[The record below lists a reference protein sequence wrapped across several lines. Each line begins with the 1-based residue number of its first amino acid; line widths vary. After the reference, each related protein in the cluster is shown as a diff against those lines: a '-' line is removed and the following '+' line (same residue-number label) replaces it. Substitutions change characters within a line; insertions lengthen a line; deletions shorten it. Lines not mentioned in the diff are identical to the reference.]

1 MSYRYASMGLTSGRS
16 VGVELL
22 SDSHHSNR
30 AHIPIAMA
38 PSAINGYVNGAG
50 NGHSEDSVGS
60 AAHTE
65 EQATGITNGNVNGL
79 AHDQTSAALGDQD
92 PGSINGGSRLHGLP
106 HGSAVYANGH
116 YNGSVNVNGHSN
128 GDTHLQE
135 TTPIPKAK
143 TMPIAIVGMS
153 CRLPGNVAS
162 PAEFW
167 ELCARARSGYSTI
180 PPERFNT
187 ASFQHPNPG
196 KAGCHNPV
204 GGHFLNTDLA
214 AFDAPFFSLTEKEA
228 ISMDPQQRLLL
239 ECTFEALENAG
250 IPKHDIVGKDVGVFI
265 GGSFPEYESHLF
277 RDPDTIPMHQATGCA
292 YAMQSNRISHFF
304 DLKGP
309 SFTTDT
315 ACSSSLVALHVACQS
330 LRTGESD
337 IAIVGGCHLNMLP
350 EFWISFSKSR
360 LFSDSGRSYS
370 FDSRGTGFGRGEGCG
385 VIVIKP
391 LDQARRDND
400 QIRAIIAGSGINQ
413 DGRTPGITMPCGD
426 AQETLM
432 RRVYNDSGINPA
444 DCGFVEAHGTGTRVG
459 DPIEATAIHNVFHQG
474 RTPRDPLYLGSVK
487 SNIGHLEGASGI
499 VAIIKSA
506 LMLERGFIL
515 PNYDFKHP
523 NEKIPFKAWNMKIPI
538 SQRPWPK
545 NKKYVSI
552 NNFGFGGTNAH
563 VVLERVPFTQRG
575 APKND
580 ADLKDD
586 TPTRKLF
593 AITANDKGS
602 LEAVLK
608 NLVIYLEQRP
618 EMFQKAL
625 MADVAYTLGQRRSL
639 LQWRVAIPALRSFDL
654 IEAINGQKLSP
665 GKESDPLRIGFI
677 FTGQGAQ
684 WYGMGRELYQQ
695 YPVFAN
701 AIDYADVCL
710 GSLGAPWSLLGELC
724 KDEKTSNVGAAHISQ
739 PACTAIQLA
748 LVDLMRSWGIRP
760 TAVAG
765 HSSGEIGAAYAAG
778 VLTFETCMAVAYH
791 RGRLVPVLKE
801 RYPSLRGAMM
811 AVGGTKEE
819 FEPIISEIQD
829 GEIRIACYNSPTS
842 LTISG
847 DEAGIDEL
855 KKIAEEKQLFN
866 RKLFVDTAYH
876 SHHMNL
882 LAKDYQASIADVQ
895 PPVSTG
901 VRFHSSLL
909 GRRIDGSELES
920 SYWVQN
926 LTCAVRF
933 NEAVQSMLEP
943 VDGHRTGVNM
953 LLELGPHSA
962 LQGPLKQILK
972 AVGGDAAKIPYA
984 SVLSRKKDA
993 VETALDVAATLFTK
1007 GAVLDFEA
1015 INFPRP
1021 GKSPVLLHDLPRYPW
1036 NYSGKY
1042 WHESR
1047 FTQLHKNRSAP
1058 RNDILGTLANYSS
1071 DLEPTWRNI
1080 VRLDDLPW
1088 LQHHRIQSMTVFP
1101 MAGYVAMALEAVAQ
1115 KAVGANIPF
1124 ERFELRDVSV
1134 TAPLIISEE
1143 DVEMTTSLR
1152 SHQEGGLVSSE
1163 IWDEFRI
1170 SSWTKTKGWKEH
1182 CKGLITVEAKDS
1194 NEVDATRQVLSSKAR
1209 LQATVALVDK
1219 AASKSLDVTKL
1230 YDALSE
1236 VGVSYGPTFQ
1246 GISNCRVG
1254 DGCSHADILV
1264 PDVAKEM
1271 PNHYVSEAI
1280 IQPAFLESLISLY
1293 WSIAGNG
1300 QDTIDTVYLP
1310 TSISGI
1316 SISKDVVTVT
1326 QEPGQ
1331 SIRAYCQGILPV
1343 GSPKPTKVAIF
1354 ATNDNT
1360 TSEPLIK
1367 IEELT
1372 VAPIID
1378 REGRSD
1384 LEDRR
1389 ELCYKLEWEHVLEP
1403 LSVDS
1408 DNATDSISEDG
1419 SEIPDSEI
1427 EIIHGDAISQNELAI
1442 GLAEVLERITGKR
1455 PNTSNLTSSNPA
1467 DKLVIFLQEIETPL
1481 LSNLGADQFD
1491 ALQKTLT
1498 SVRGALWIVRGAY
1511 ANSTTPDL
1519 NMIAG
1524 LSRTI
1529 RSETLLPFATLDLDG
1544 RSPLPTSKIIQ
1555 AIVKVFSA
1563 VFGNSSSANGE
1574 MEFMERSGSFFTP
1587 RIVNDE
1593 ELNDIVYRE
1602 TKPSAVQ
1609 PVPFGEGDRA
1619 LKLTIGDLG
1628 ALDTLHFTDDV
1639 EAESPLESGS
1649 IEIRVQAVGV
1659 NHKDLEAAHGRV
1671 PIPDFGVEAS
1681 GIVTS
1686 IGNGVRG
1693 IAVGDR
1699 VAAIT
1704 QGALATFVRTKAAF
1718 AFKLPRDISFEAGAT
1733 MPLAYATA
1741 YRSLVELGQLRHD
1754 ETVLIHAAAGAVGQ
1768 AAINLAQM
1776 IGAEVYATVGSSE
1789 KKEFLM
1795 REYNL
1800 PEDHI
1805 FYSRSISFGDAI
1817 WQATHQQGVDLV
1829 LNSLVGDAL
1838 RESWKCLSKFGRLIN
1853 IGSRDASSNTR
1864 LEMTH
1869 SDNNASF
1876 TSVDIMSIAA
1886 ERPTMLSRLLSDV
1899 SNLLRYGKIRPVSPV
1914 IPFAISDVESA
1925 FKTLH
1930 SGKAHGKIV
1939 VIPHAADI
1947 VKATPPK
1954 KPAQLLKEHAT
1965 YVLIGGTGGLGRS
1978 MARWMVS
1985 RGARHLVLVSRSGS
1999 VTGKVK
2005 ELVDEVA
2012 KVGAEVIVRQCDVAN
2027 PADVEELVNF
2037 GLESLPPV
2045 RGLIHGAMVLR
2056 DVLFEKMTYDDYIT
2070 VIESKVQGGWNFHRA
2085 LINAPLDFFVA
2096 ISSIAGMVGNRGQAA
2111 YAAANCFLNSLVQ
2124 HRLAMG
2130 LPASSLDLTAISD
2143 SGYLA
2148 EDLEKAAEVARNLGS
2163 DTICEA
2169 EVLALLG
2176 AAISGRMTTACNN
2189 HTITG
2194 MRITPTMQP
2203 FWTDDAKCKYLR
2215 EAAEAAAAAAG
2226 ASAGTAKTI
2235 SYNAALKAAKTL
2247 DEAEQIICDGLVQKL
2262 AAVMMM
2268 DIEDLDITRS
2278 LSHYPLDSLVAIEI
2292 RNFITREFEAT
2303 LQVLELLS
2311 SGSIQTLAKAVGV
2324 KSKIVNFQ

>member
-1 MSYRYASMGLTSGRS
+1 
-16 VGVELL
+16 
-22 SDSHHSNR
+22 
-30 AHIPIAMA
+30 MA
-38 PSAINGYVNGAG
+38 PGAVNGYANGTDNGTSEGSATHTGEQVTGVVNG
-50 NGHSEDSVGS
+50 NL
-60 AAHTE
+60 
-65 EQATGITNGNVNGL
+65 NGL
-79 AHDQTSAALGDQD
+79 AHEHIDVTAESQD
-92 PGSINGGSRLHGLP
+92 FGSINGSSRP
-106 HGSAVYANGH
+106 NGH
-116 YNGSVNVNGHSN
+116 VHRSFADTNGHHTAPVSADSDGQSN
-128 GDTHLQE
+128 GEIRSQSA
-135 TTPIPKAK
+135 TPIPRAK

-250 IPKHDIVGKDVGVFI
+250 IPKHHIIGKDVGVFV

-330 LRTGESD
+330 LRTGETD
-337 IAIVGGCHLNMLP
+337 VAIVGGCHLNMLP

-370 FDSRGTGFGRGEGCG
+370 FDGRGTGFGRGEGCG
-385 VIVIKP
+385 VIVLKP

-413 DGRTPGITMPCGD
+413 DGKTPGITMPCGE
-426 AQETLM
+426 AQEKLM
-432 RRVYNDSGINPA
+432 RKVYSNSGLNPA

-459 DPIEATAIHNVFHQG
+459 DPIEATAIHNVFQQG

-499 VAIIKSA
+499 VAVIKSA

-523 NEKIPFKAWNMKIPI
+523 NEKIPFKTWNMKVPI
-538 SQRPWPK
+538 TQRPWPK
-545 NKKYVSI
+545 NKKFISV

-575 APKND
+575 AKND

-586 TPTRKLF
+586 TPSRKLF
-593 AITANDKGS
+593 VITANDKSS
-602 LEAVLK
+602 LETVLK

-618 EMFQKAL
+618 EMFQKTL

-654 IEAINGQKLSP
+654 IEAINGRKLAP
-665 GKESDPLRIGFI
+665 GKESGPLRIGFI

-695 YPVFAN
+695 HPVFAN
-701 AIDYADVCL
+701 AIDYADVFL
-710 GSLGAPWSLLGELC
+710 GSLGAPWSLLEELC
-724 KDEKTSNVGAAHISQ
+724 KDEKESNVGAAHISQ

-748 LVDLMRSWGIRP
+748 LVDLMKSWGIKP

-778 VLTFETCMAVAYH
+778 SLTFETCMAIAYH
-791 RGRLVPVLKE
+791 RGRLIPVLKD
-801 RYPSLRGAMM
+801 RYPALRGAMI
-811 AVGGTKEE
+811 AVGGSKEE
-819 FEPIISEIQD
+819 FEPIISEIKE
-829 GEIRIACYNSPTS
+829 GEIRIACYNSPSS

-855 KKIAEEKQLFN
+855 RRVAEEKQLFN

-876 SHHMNL
+876 SHHMHL
-882 LAKDYQASIADVQ
+882 LAKDYHESIADAH
-895 PPVSTG
+895 PPTSTD

-943 VDGHRTGVNM
+943 IDGHRTGVNM

-972 AVGGDAAKIPYA
+972 VVGGDAAKIPYVSA
-984 SVLSRKKDA
+984 LIRKRDA
-993 VETALDVAATLFTK
+993 VETALEVAATLFTK
-1007 GAVLDFEA
+1007 GASLDFEA
-1015 INFPRP
+1015 VNFPKQ
-1021 GKSPVLLHDLPRYPW
+1021 GKSPTLLSDLPRYPW
-1036 NYSGKY
+1036 NYSSKY

-1047 FTQLHKNRSAP
+1047 FTQLHKNRSTP
-1058 RNDILGTLANYSS
+1058 RNDILGALANYSS

-1088 LQHHRIQSMTVFP
+1088 LQHHKIQSMVVFP
-1101 MAGYVAMALEAVAQ
+1101 MAGYVAMALEGAAQ
-1115 KAVGANIPF
+1115 RAKEANLSF
-1124 ERFELRDVSV
+1124 DKFELRDILV
-1134 TAPLIISEE
+1134 TAPLVISDE

-1152 SHQEGGLVSSE
+1152 PYQEGTLVSSE
-1163 IWDEFRI
+1163 TWNEFRI

-1182 CKGLITVEAKDS
+1182 CKGLIAVQSKES
-1194 NEVDATRQVLSSKAR
+1194 NGVDTGRQTLASQIR
-1209 LQATVALVDK
+1209 LQTITAEVQKTALR
-1219 AASKSLDVTKL
+1219 SLDATKL
-1230 YDALSE
+1230 YAALSD

-1246 GISNCRVG
+1246 GVNNCRAS
-1254 DGCSHADILV
+1254 DRCSHAEILV
-1264 PDVAKEM
+1264 PDVSKEM
-1271 PNHYVSEAI
+1271 PNHYMSESI
-1280 IQPAFLESLISLY
+1280 VQPAFLESLISLY
-1293 WSIAGNG
+1293 WSISQNEEDA
-1300 QDTIDTVYLP
+1300 IDTVYLP
-1310 TSISGI
+1310 TSVSRI
-1316 SISKDVVTVT
+1316 SISKEITAAT
-1326 QEPGQ
+1326 QQPGCTIQ
-1331 SIRAYCQGILPV
+1331 AYCQGTLPV
-1343 GSPKPTKVAIF
+1343 GIPKPTMVSIL
-1354 ATNDNT
+1354 ATSAT
-1360 TSEPLIK
+1360 AASEPLIS
-1367 IEELT
+1367 IEELVIT
-1372 VAPIID
+1372 PMMD
-1378 REGRSD
+1378 HEGRSKIG
-1384 LEDRR
+1384 DRR
-1389 ELCYKLEWEHVLEP
+1389 ELCYKLDWEPILEP
-1403 LSVDS
+1403 LSADPDNSSDWVPVGDS
-1408 DNATDSISEDG
+1408 AIQNV
-1419 SEIPDSEI
+1419 EI
-1427 EIIHGDAISQNELAI
+1427 EIVHGDTISQNELAFS
-1442 GLAEVLERITGKR
+1442 LAKMLESIAGIK
-1455 PNTSNLTSSNPA
+1455 PNTNTLVNSDVA
-1467 DKLVIFLQEIETPL
+1467 GKLVIFLQEIETPL
-1481 LSNLGADQFD
+1481 LSNLQESQFI
-1491 ALQKTLT
+1491 ALQNALT
-1498 SVRGALWIVRGAY
+1498 SVRGALWVVRGAY
-1511 ANSTTPDL
+1511 NNSTAPDL
-1519 NMIAG
+1519 NMVTG

-1544 RSPLPTSKIIQ
+1544 QSPLPTEKTIE
-1555 AIVKVFSA
+1555 AIVKVFTA
-1563 VFGNSSSANGE
+1563 VFSSSSSGE
-1574 MEFMERSGSFFTP
+1574 MEFTERSGSFLTP
-1587 RIVNDE
+1587 RIANDD
-1593 ELNDIVYRE
+1593 ELNDLVYRD
-1602 TKPSAVQ
+1602 TNPSMAQ
-1609 PVPFGEGDRA
+1609 PAPFGEGDRA
-1619 LKLTIGDLG
+1619 LKLTIGSLG
-1628 ALDTLHFTDDV
+1628 VLDSLYFVDDA
-1639 EAESPLESGS
+1639 ERESPLEPDY
-1649 IEIRVQAVGV
+1649 IEIRVRAVGV
-1659 NHKDLEAAHGRV
+1659 NHRDLAAAYGRTPAPV
-1671 PIPDFGVEAS
+1671 FGSDVS

-1686 IGNGVRG
+1686 VGKVVLG
-1693 IAVGDR
+1693 IKVGDH
-1699 VAAIT
+1699 VAAIA
-1704 QGALATFVRTKAAF
+1704 QGAFATYVRTKHAF
-1718 AFKLPRDISFEAGAT
+1718 AFKLPVDMSFEAGAT
-1733 MPLAYATA
+1733 MPLAYVTA
-1741 YRSLVELGQLRHD
+1741 YHSLVEVGRVRHD
-1754 ETVLIHAAAGAVGQ
+1754 ERVLVHSGAGAVGQ
-1768 AAINLAQM
+1768 AAISLAQM
-1776 IGAEVYATVGSSE
+1776 IGAEVYTTVGSLE

-1795 REYNL
+1795 KEYKL
-1800 PEDHI
+1800 AEDHI
-1805 FYSRSISFGDAI
+1805 LYDRNTSFGDSVR
-1817 WQATHQQGVDLV
+1817 QATQQQGVDFV
-1829 LNSLVGDAL
+1829 LNSLPGAAL
-1838 RESWKCLSKFGRLIN
+1838 QESWKCLSKFGRLVN
-1853 IGSRDASSNTR
+1853 IGAHDINSNAR

-1869 SDNNASF
+1869 SGNNASF

-1886 ERPTMLSRLLSDV
+1886 ERPGLLGRLLSDV
-1899 SNLLRYGKIRPVSPV
+1899 SSLMRYAKIRTISPITV
-1914 IPFAISDVESA
+1914 FPISDVESA

-1930 SGKAHGKIV
+1930 SGKAHGKVV
-1939 VIPHAADI
+1939 VIPHLDDI
-1947 VKATPPK
+1947 VRVTPSK
-1954 KPAQLLKEHAT
+1954 RPAQLLKENAT
-1965 YVLIGGTGGLGRS
+1965 YILIGGTGGLGRS
-1978 MARWMVS
+1978 MARWMVG
-1985 RGARHLVLVSRSGS
+1985 RGARYLVLVSRSGTA
-1999 VTGKVK
+1999 TGKVR
-2005 ELVDEVA
+2005 ELMDEVA
-2012 KVGAEVIVRQCDVAN
+2012 KVGAEIIIRKCDVAN
-2027 PADVEELVNF
+2027 AADVEDLVNF
-2037 GLESLPPV
+2037 GLEGKPPV

-2056 DVLFEKMTYDDYIT
+2056 DVLFEKMTYDDYIAVT
-2070 VIESKVQGGWNFHRA
+2070 ESKVQGGCNFHRA
-2085 LINAPLDFFVA
+2085 LINAPLDFFIA
-2096 ISSIAGMVGNRGQAA
+2096 ISSVAGTVGNRGQAA

-2176 AAISGRMTTACNN
+2176 AAISGRMEKACNN

-2203 FWTDDAKCKYLR
+2203 FWIDDAKCKYLR
-2215 EAAEAAAAAAG
+2215 EAAEAVAADASVG
-2226 ASAGTAKTI
+2226 ATKTI
-2235 SYNAALKAAKTL
+2235 SYNVALKAAKTL
-2247 DEAEQIICDGLVQKL
+2247 DEAEQIVCGGLVSKL

-2268 DIEDLDITRS
+2268 EVDDLDVTRS

-2311 SGSIQTLAKAVGV
+2311 SGSIQTLAKAVCV
-2324 KSKIVNFQ
+2324 KSKVVNF

>member
-1 MSYRYASMGLTSGRS
+1 MAPAAIPGYANGA
-16 VGVELL
+16 
-22 SDSHHSNR
+22 SNGHGEGSP
-30 AHIPIAMA
+30 AHIEP
-38 PSAINGYVNGAG
+38 NGR
-50 NGHSEDSVGS
+50 
-60 AAHTE
+60 
-65 EQATGITNGNVNGL
+65 VNGL
-79 AHDQTSAALGDQD
+79 AHEPTGVAAGSQD
-92 PGSINGGSRLHGLP
+92 PGSINGDSRLHGFP
-106 HGSAVYANGH
+106 HNSGAYTNGH
-116 YNGSVNVNGHSN
+116 YRSSANVASN
-128 GDTHLQE
+128 GQMKVA
-135 TTPIPKAK
+135 TPRHK
-143 TMPIAIVGMS
+143 TAAMPIAIVGMS

-239 ECTFEALENAG
+239 ECTFESLENAG
-250 IPKHDIVGKDVGVFI
+250 IPKHQIVGKDVGVFV

-330 LRTGESD
+330 LRTGESGL
-337 IAIVGGCHLNMLP
+337 AIVGGCHLNMLP

-370 FDSRGTGFGRGEGCG
+370 FDGRGTGFGRGEGCG
-385 VIVIKP
+385 VIVLKP

-413 DGRTPGITMPCGD
+413 DGRTPGITMPCGE
-426 AQETLM
+426 AQENLM
-432 RRVYNDSGINPA
+432 RQVYNNAGINPA
-444 DCGFVEAHGTGTRVG
+444 QCGFVEAHGTGTRVG
-459 DPIEATAIHNVFHQG
+459 DPIEATAIHNVFNEG

-499 VAIIKSA
+499 VAVIKSA

-523 NEKIPFKAWNMKIPI
+523 NEKIPFKAWNLKVPV

-545 NKKYVSI
+545 NKKYISV

-575 APKND
+575 PKND

-593 AITANDKGS
+593 VVTANDKGS
-602 LEAVLK
+602 LEAILK

-618 EMFQKAL
+618 EMFQKDL

-710 GSLGAPWSLLGELC
+710 GSLGATWSLLEELC

-748 LVDLMRSWGIRP
+748 LTDLMRSWGIRP

-778 VLTFETCMAVAYH
+778 ILNFETCIAVAYH
-791 RGRLVPVLKE
+791 RGRLIPVLKE
-801 RYPSLRGAMM
+801 RYPALRGAMM
-811 AVGGTKEE
+811 AVGGSKEE
-819 FEPIISEIQD
+819 FEPILSEIGA

-855 KKIAEEKQLFN
+855 KKVAEEKQLFN

-882 LAKDYQASIADVQ
+882 LAKDYQESIADLQ
-895 PPVSTG
+895 PPISTD

-909 GRRIDGSELES
+909 GRRIDGPELEP

-926 LTCAVRF
+926 LTCPVRF
-933 NEAVQSMLEP
+933 NEAVQGMLAP
-943 VDGHRTGVNM
+943 VDDHKTGVNM

-972 AVGGDAAKIPYA
+972 AVGGDAAKIPYVSA
-984 SVLSRKKDA
+984 LARKKDA
-993 VETALDVAATLFTK
+993 VETALDVAATMFTK
-1007 GAVLDFEA
+1007 GAILDFEA
-1015 INFPRP
+1015 INFPKP
-1021 GKSPVLLHDLPRYPW
+1021 GKSPMLLNDLPRYPW
-1036 NYSGKY
+1036 NYSRKY

-1047 FTQLHKNRSAP
+1047 FTQVHKNRSAP

-1088 LQHHRIQSMTVFP
+1088 LQHHKIQSMTVFP
-1101 MAGYVAMALEAVAQ
+1101 MSGYVAMAIEAAAQ
-1115 KAVGANIPF
+1115 RAKEANIHF
-1124 ERFELRDVSV
+1124 DKFELRNVSV

-1152 SHQEGGLVSSE
+1152 PHQEDALVSSE
-1163 IWDEFRI
+1163 IWNEFRI
-1170 SSWTKTKGWKEH
+1170 CSWTKTKGWKEH
-1182 CKGLITVEAKDS
+1182 CKGLIAVEARES
-1194 NEVDATRQVLSSKAR
+1194 NGVDAMRQSLASRIR
-1209 LQATVALVDK
+1209 LQATTAGVNRAVTR
-1219 AASKSLDVTKL
+1219 SLDVTRL
-1230 YDALSE
+1230 YDTLSKA
-1236 VGVSYGPTFQ
+1236 GVSYGPTFQ
-1246 GISNCRVG
+1246 GISNCHVG
-1254 DGCSHADILV
+1254 DDCSQADILV

-1293 WSIAGNG
+1293 WSMAENG
-1300 QDTIDTVYLP
+1300 RDTIDTVYLP
-1310 TSISGI
+1310 TSVSRI
-1316 SISKDVVTVT
+1316 SISKDISAVT
-1326 QEPGQ
+1326 QHPGQ
-1331 SIRAYCQGILPV
+1331 RIQAYCQGVLPV
-1343 GSPKPTKVAIF
+1343 DAPKPTKLAIF
-1354 ATNDNT
+1354 ATGDAT
-1360 TSEPLIK
+1360 VSEPLIN

-1372 VAPIID
+1372 VAPIVD
-1378 REGRSD
+1378 REIQSD
-1384 LEDRR
+1384 LDARR
-1389 ELCYKLEWEHVLEP
+1389 ELCYKLNWEPILEP
-1403 LSVDS
+1403 LSADTENTA
-1408 DNATDSISEDG
+1408 DPTLEGA
-1419 SEIPDSEI
+1419 SEIFDAEI
-1427 EIIHGDAISQNELAI
+1427 EIIHGDTSSQKELAFS
-1442 GLAEVLERITGKR
+1442 LAEALERITSKK
-1455 PNTSNLTSSNPA
+1455 PNISDLLNSNA
-1467 DKLVIFLQEIETPL
+1467 AGKLVVFLQEIETPL
-1481 LSNLGADQFD
+1481 LSKLKADQFD

-1498 SVRGALWIVRGAY
+1498 SVSGALWIVRGAY
-1511 ANSTTPDL
+1511 ANATTPDL
-1519 NMIAG
+1519 NMITG

-1544 RSPLPTSKIIQ
+1544 RSPLPTEKLIE
-1555 AIVKVFSA
+1555 AIVKVFTT
-1563 VFGNSSSANGE
+1563 VFRNGSSSNGE

-1587 RIVNDE
+1587 RIINDDE
-1593 ELNDIVYRE
+1593 MDDIIYRE

-1609 PVPFGEGDRA
+1609 PVPLGEGDRT
-1619 LKLTIGDLG
+1619 LKLAIGNLG
-1628 ALDTLHFTDDV
+1628 ALDTLHFIDDV
-1639 EAESPLESGS
+1639 ESEAALESDS
-1649 IEIRVQAVGV
+1649 IEIQVQAIGV
-1659 NHKDLEAAHGRV
+1659 NHRDLAAAHGKLS
-1671 PIPDFGVEAS
+1671 IPEFGIEAC
-1681 GIVTS
+1681 GLVTS
-1686 IGNGVRG
+1686 VGDKVRG
-1693 IAVGDR
+1693 IEVGDR

-1704 QGALATFVRTKAAF
+1704 QRAFATSVRTKAAF
-1718 AFKLPRDISFEAGAT
+1718 AFKLPGDMSFEAGAT
-1733 MPLAYATA
+1733 IPLAYATA
-1741 YRSLVELGQLRHD
+1741 YHSLVEVGRLSDD
-1754 ETVLIHAAAGAVGQ
+1754 ESVLIHAGAGAVGQ

-1776 IGAEVYATVGSSE
+1776 IGAEVYTTVGSTE

-1795 REYNL
+1795 KEYGL
-1800 PEDHI
+1800 AEDHI
-1805 FYSRSISFGDAI
+1805 FYSRNISFGDAI
-1817 WQATHQQGVDLV
+1817 RQATHQKGVDIV
-1829 LNSLVGDAL
+1829 LNCLVGDAL
-1838 RESWKCLSKFGRLIN
+1838 RESWNCLSKFGRLID
-1853 IGSRDASSNTR
+1853 IGSRDSSSNTR
-1864 LEMTH
+1864 LEMAH
-1869 SDNNASF
+1869 PDRNASF
-1876 TSVDIMSIAA
+1876 ISVDIMSIAT
-1886 ERPTMLSRLLSDV
+1886 ERPVLLKRLLSDV
-1899 SNLLRYGKIRPVSPV
+1899 SNLVRYGKIRPISPV
-1914 IPFAISDVESA
+1914 NLFPISDVESA

-1930 SGKAHGKIV
+1930 SAKTHGKVV
-1939 VIPHAADI
+1939 VIPHADDI

-1954 KPAQLLKEHAT
+1954 KPTRLLKEHGT
-1965 YVLIGGTGGLGRS
+1965 YILIGGTGGLGRS
-1978 MARWMVS
+1978 MARWLAS
-1985 RGARHLVLVSRSGS
+1985 RGARHIVLVSRSGS
-1999 VTGKVK
+1999 ATGRVK
-2005 ELVDEVA
+2005 ELIDEVA
-2012 KVGAEVIVRQCDVAN
+2012 EVGAEVIVRRCDVAN
-2027 PADVEELVNF
+2027 PAEVEELINF
-2037 GLESLPPV
+2037 GLEGMPPV

-2070 VIESKVQGGWNFHRA
+2070 VIESKVQGGWNFHHA

-2096 ISSIAGMVGNRGQAA
+2096 MSSVAGMVGNRGQAA
-2111 YAAANCFLNSLVQ
+2111 YAAANCFLNALVQ

-2163 DTICEA
+2163 DTICEV

-2176 AAISGRMTTACNN
+2176 AAVSGRMAATCNS

-2203 FWTDDAKCKYLR
+2203 FWTHDAKCKYLR
-2215 EAAEAAAAAAG
+2215 EAAEAAAAADTSTG
-2226 ASAGTAKTI
+2226 VAKAI
-2235 SYNAALKAAKTL
+2235 SYNAAVKAAKTL
-2247 DEAEQIICDGLVQKL
+2247 EEAEQVICGGLVSKL

-2268 DIEDLDITRS
+2268 EIEDLDVTRS

-2311 SGSIQTLAKAVGV
+2311 SGSIQTLAKAVCV
-2324 KSKIVNFQ
+2324 KSKLVNSQ

>member
-1 MSYRYASMGLTSGRS
+1 MAPAATNGYANSA
-16 VGVELL
+16 
-22 SDSHHSNR
+22 SNGASEGSE
-30 AHIPIAMA
+30 AHIE
-38 PSAINGYVNGAG
+38 GQTTGLVNG
-50 NGHSEDSVGS
+50 NL
-60 AAHTE
+60 
-65 EQATGITNGNVNGL
+65 NGL
-79 AHDQTSAALGDQD
+79 AHEHADVTAGSQG
-92 PGSINGGSRLHGLP
+92 PGSINGSSRLNGMP
-106 HGSAVYANGH
+106 HGSAPYI
-116 YNGSVNVNGHSN
+116 NGHSN
-128 GDTHLQE
+128 GEVRSHS
-135 TTPIPKAK
+135 TTPTPKVK
-143 TMPIAIVGMS
+143 MMPIAVVGMS

-204 GGHFLNTDLA
+204 GGHFLSTDLA

-239 ECTFEALENAG
+239 ECTFEALESAG
-250 IPKHDIVGKDVGVFI
+250 IPKSNIVGKDVGVFV

-330 LRTGESD
+330 LRTGESGM
-337 IAIVGGCHLNMLP
+337 AIVGGCHLNMLP

-385 VIVIKP
+385 VIVLKP

-413 DGRTPGITMPCGD
+413 DGKTPGITMPCGE
-426 AQETLM
+426 AQENLM
-432 RRVYNDSGINPA
+432 RQVYKNSGLNPA

-499 VAIIKSA
+499 VAVIKSA

-515 PNYDFKHP
+515 PNYDFKYP
-523 NEKIPFKAWNMKIPI
+523 NEKIPFKAWNMKVPV
-538 SQRPWPK
+538 SQRPWPR
-545 NKKYVSI
+545 NKKYISV

-575 APKND
+575 PKSD

-586 TPTRKLF
+586 NPTRKLF
-593 AITANDKGS
+593 VVTANDKTS
-602 LEAVLK
+602 LEASLK

-654 IEAINGQKLSP
+654 IEAIDSQRLAP

-695 YPVFAN
+695 YPIFGN

-710 GSLGAPWSLLGELC
+710 GSLGASWSLLEELS

-748 LVDLMRSWGIRP
+748 LVDLMRSWGIKP

-778 VLTFETCMAVAYH
+778 ILTFETCMAIAYH

-801 RYPSLRGAMM
+801 RYPQLRGAMM
-811 AVGGTKEE
+811 AVGGSKEE
-819 FEPIISEIQD
+819 FEPIISEIKA
-829 GEIRIACYNSPTS
+829 GEIRIACYNSPSS

-855 KKIAEEKQLFN
+855 KKVAEEKQLFN

-882 LAKDYQASIADVQ
+882 LAKDYQESIADVQ
-895 PPVSTG
+895 PPISTNI
-901 VRFHSSLL
+901 RFHSSLL
-909 GRRIDGSELES
+909 GRRIDGLDLEP

-933 NEAVQSMLEP
+933 DEAVQSMLQP
-943 VDGHRTGVNM
+943 IDGHRTGVNM

-972 AVGGDAAKIPYA
+972 VVGGDAAKVPYVA
-984 SVLSRKKDA
+984 ALARKKDA
-993 VETALDVAATLFTK
+993 VETALDAAATLFTK

-1015 INFPRP
+1015 INFPKP
-1021 GKSPVLLHDLPRYPW
+1021 GKSPMLLSDLPRYSW
-1036 NYSGKY
+1036 NYSARY
-1042 WHESR
+1042 WQESR
-1047 FTQLHKNRSAP
+1047 FTQVHKNRSVP

-1101 MAGYVAMALEAVAQ
+1101 MAGYVAMALEAAAQ
-1115 KAVGANIPF
+1115 RAVQANISF
-1124 ERFELRDVSV
+1124 DRFELRDISV

-1152 SHQEGGLVSSE
+1152 PHQESALVSSE
-1163 IWDEFRI
+1163 TWDEFRI
-1170 SSWTKTKGWKEH
+1170 SSWTKSKGWKEH
-1182 CKGLITVEAKDS
+1182 CKGLVAVESKEA
-1194 NEVDATRQVLSSKAR
+1194 NGVDTIRQTLASRAR
-1209 LQATVALVDK
+1209 LQATTTKVGD
-1219 AASKSLDVTKL
+1219 AASRSLNAAKL
-1230 YDALSE
+1230 YDTLSE
-1236 VGVSYGPTFQ
+1236 LGVSYGPTFQ
-1246 GISNCRVG
+1246 GITNCLVG
-1254 DGCSHADILV
+1254 DDCSHAKILV
-1264 PDVAKEM
+1264 PDIAKEM
-1271 PNHYVSEAI
+1271 PNHYISEAI
-1280 IQPAFLESLISLY
+1280 IQPALLESLISLY
-1293 WSIAGNG
+1293 WSIAENG
-1300 QDTIDTVYLP
+1300 RDAIDTVYLP
-1310 TSISGI
+1310 TSVSRI
-1316 SISKDVVTVT
+1316 SISKEITAVT
-1326 QEPGQ
+1326 QQPGQ
-1331 SIRAYCQGILPV
+1331 SIQAYCQGSLPI
-1343 GSPKPTKVAIF
+1343 GTPKPTKITIF
-1354 ATNDNT
+1354 ATRDT
-1360 TSEPLIK
+1360 TSSEPLVN

-1372 VAPIID
+1372 IAPIID
-1378 REGRSD
+1378 REVQSD
-1384 LEDRR
+1384 VDARR
-1389 ELCYKLEWEHVLEP
+1389 ELCYKLDWEPILEP
-1403 LSVDS
+1403 LSIDP
-1408 DNATDSISEDG
+1408 DNVADPVLVGG
-1419 SEIPDSEI
+1419 SEILDAEI
-1427 EIIHGDAISQNELAI
+1427 EIIHGDTPSQNELAFT
-1442 GLAEVLERITGKR
+1442 LAEALERVTGKKL
-1455 PNTSNLTSSNPA
+1455 NITNLLNSNA
-1467 DKLVIFLQEIETPL
+1467 AGKLVIFLQEIETPL
-1481 LSNLGADQFD
+1481 LSNLKAAQFD
-1491 ALQKTLT
+1491 ALQNALI

-1511 ANSTTPDL
+1511 GNSTNPDL
-1519 NMIAG
+1519 NMVAG

-1544 RSPLPTSKIIQ
+1544 KSRLSTRKTIE

-1563 VFGNSSSANGE
+1563 VFGNGSPRGE

-1587 RIVNDE
+1587 RIINDD
-1593 ELNDIVYRE
+1593 ELNDVVYRE
-1602 TKPSAVQ
+1602 TKPSTSQLAQ
-1609 PVPFGEGDRA
+1609 FGEGDRS
-1619 LKLTIGDLG
+1619 LKLTIGNLG
-1628 ALDTLHFTDDV
+1628 ALDTLHFADNVVT
-1639 EAESPLESGS
+1639 ESPLDSDS
-1649 IEIRVQAVGV
+1649 IEIHVRAIGV
-1659 NHKDLEAAHGRV
+1659 NHRDLAAAHGKL
-1671 PIPDFGVEAS
+1671 PTPEFGIEAS
-1681 GIVTS
+1681 GVVTS
-1686 IGNGVRG
+1686 VGSGVRD
-1693 IAVGDR
+1693 IEVGDR
-1699 VAAIT
+1699 VAAIA
-1704 QGALATFVRTKAAF
+1704 QGAFATSVRTKAVF
-1718 AFKLPRDISFEAGAT
+1718 AFKLPKNMSFEAGAT

-1741 YRSLVELGQLRHD
+1741 YQSLIELGRLRHD
-1754 ETVLIHAAAGAVGQ
+1754 ESVLVHAGAGAVGQ

-1776 IGAEVYATVGSSE
+1776 IGAEVYTTVGSTE
-1789 KKEFLM
+1789 KKEFLIN
-1795 REYNL
+1795 EYGL
-1800 PEDHI
+1800 ADDHI
-1805 FYSRSISFGDAI
+1805 FYDRSVSFGDSI
-1817 WQATHQQGVDLV
+1817 RQATRQQGVDLV

-1838 RESWKCLSKFGRLIN
+1838 QESWKCLSKFGRLVN
-1853 IGSRDASSNTR
+1853 IGSRDTNSSIR
-1864 LEMTH
+1864 LDMTH
-1869 SDNNASF
+1869 SDRNASF
-1876 TSVDIMSIAA
+1876 ISVDIMSITT
-1886 ERPTMLSRLLSDV
+1886 ERPVLLHRLLSDI
-1899 SNLLRYGKIRPVSPV
+1899 SNLMRYGKIRPISPITV
-1914 IPFAISDVESA
+1914 FPVSDVESA
-1925 FKTLH
+1925 FKALH
-1930 SGKAHGKIV
+1930 SGKPHGKV
-1939 VIPHAADI
+1939 VVVPNADDI
-1947 VKATPPK
+1947 VRVTSPK
-1954 KPAQLLKEHAT
+1954 KPAQLLKKNAT
-1965 YVLIGGTGGLGRS
+1965 YILIGGTGGLGRS

-1999 VTGKVK
+1999 ATGKVK
-2005 ELVDEVA
+2005 NLIDEVA
-2012 KVGAEVIVRQCDVAN
+2012 EVGAEIIVRKCDVAN
-2027 PADVEELVNF
+2027 AADVEELVNF
-2037 GLESLPPV
+2037 GLEGLPPV

-2056 DVLFEKMTYDDYIT
+2056 DVLFEKMTYDEYIT

-2085 LINAPLDFFVA
+2085 LINSQLDFFVA
-2096 ISSIAGMVGNRGQAA
+2096 ISSVAGTVGNRGQAA

-2176 AAISGRMTTACNN
+2176 AAISGRMTAACNN

-2215 EAAEAAAAAAG
+2215 EAAEAAAAAD
-2226 ASAGTAKTI
+2226 ASASVAKTI
-2235 SYNAALKAAKTL
+2235 SYNAAVKAAKTL
-2247 DEAEQIICDGLVQKL
+2247 DEAEQVVCDGLVSKL

-2268 DIEDLDITRS
+2268 DIEDLDVTRS

-2311 SGSIQTLAKAVGV
+2311 SGSIQTLAKAVCV
-2324 KSKIVNFQ
+2324 KSKVVKFQ

>member
-1 MSYRYASMGLTSGRS
+1 
-16 VGVELL
+16 
-22 SDSHHSNR
+22 
-30 AHIPIAMA
+30 MA
-38 PSAINGYVNGAG
+38 PGATNGYANGTSNGAG
-50 NGHSEDSVGS
+50 ESLATHTAERDTSIVNGK
-60 AAHTE
+60 
-65 EQATGITNGNVNGL
+65 VNGL
-79 AHDQTSAALGDQD
+79 AHEHIDVTTGGQD
-92 PGSINGGSRLHGLP
+92 SGSINGSSRL
-106 HGSAVYANGH
+106 NGH
-116 YNGSVNVNGHSN
+116 HTTPVSIDSN
-128 GDTHLQE
+128 GRSNGEIRSQA
-135 TTPIPKAK
+135 TTPMPTAKA
-143 TMPIAIVGMS
+143 MPIAIVGMS

-167 ELCARARSGYSTI
+167 ELCARARSGYSPI

-250 IPKHDIVGKDVGVFI
+250 IPKHHIVGKDVGVFV

-330 LRTGESD
+330 LRTGESEV
-337 IAIVGGCHLNMLP
+337 AIVGGCHLNMLP

-385 VIVIKP
+385 VIVLKP

-413 DGRTPGITMPCGD
+413 DGRTPGITMPCGE
-426 AQETLM
+426 AQENLM
-432 RRVYNDSGINPA
+432 RQVYNNSGLNPA

-499 VAIIKSA
+499 TAVIKSA
-506 LMLERGFIL
+506 LMLERGFVL
-515 PNYDFKHP
+515 PNYDFKYP
-523 NEKIPFKAWNMKIPI
+523 NEKIPFKAWNMKVPV
-538 SQRPWPK
+538 SQRPWPR
-545 NKKYVSI
+545 NKKYISV

-575 APKND
+575 PKND

-586 TPTRKLF
+586 TQTRKLF
-593 AITANDKGS
+593 VVTANDKSS

-618 EMFQKAL
+618 EMFQKDL

-654 IEAINGQKLSP
+654 IEAINGQRLTP

-695 YPVFAN
+695 YPVFTN

-710 GSLGAPWSLLGELC
+710 GSLGAPWSLLEELS

-778 VLTFETCMAVAYH
+778 SLTFEACMAIAYH
-791 RGRLVPVLKE
+791 RGRLIPILKE
-801 RYPSLRGAMM
+801 RYPALQGAMI
-811 AVGGTKEE
+811 AVGGSKEE
-819 FEPIISEIQD
+819 FEPIISEIKE
-829 GEIRIACYNSPTS
+829 GEIRIACYNSPSS

-855 KKIAEEKQLFN
+855 KKVAEEKQLFN

-882 LAKDYQASIADVQ
+882 LAKDYQESIADVQ
-895 PPVSTG
+895 PPISTD

-909 GRRIDGSELES
+909 GRRIDGLELES

-926 LTCAVRF
+926 LTCPVRF

-943 VDGHRTGVNM
+943 IDGHRTGVNM

-972 AVGGDAAKIPYA
+972 TVGGHAAKVPYIA
-984 SVLSRKKDA
+984 ALVRKKDA
-993 VETALDVAATLFTK
+993 VETALDVAATFFTK

-1015 INFPRP
+1015 INFPKQ
-1021 GKSPVLLHDLPRYPW
+1021 GKSPLLLSDLPRYSW
-1036 NYSGKY
+1036 NYSAKY

-1088 LQHHRIQSMTVFP
+1088 LQHYKIQSMVVFP
-1101 MAGYVAMALEAVAQ
+1101 IAGYVAMALEAAAQ
-1115 KAVGANIPF
+1115 RATKSNVPF
-1124 ERFELRDVSV
+1124 DKFELRDISV

-1152 SHQEGGLVSSE
+1152 PHQEGALVSSE

-1182 CKGLITVEAKDS
+1182 CKGLIAVGLKESNGVDS
-1194 NEVDATRQVLSSKAR
+1194 VRQILASRIR
-1209 LQATVALVDK
+1209 LQTTAAEVEK
-1219 AASKSLDVTKL
+1219 AASKSLDATKL
-1230 YDALSE
+1230 YDNLSE
-1236 VGVSYGPTFQ
+1236 VGVSYGPTLQ
-1246 GISNCRVG
+1246 GINNCRVG
-1254 DGCSHADILV
+1254 DGCSHAEILV

-1271 PNHYVSEAI
+1271 PNHYISEAI

-1293 WSIAGNG
+1293 WSIAENG
-1300 QDTIDTVYLP
+1300 RGAIDTVYLP
-1310 TSISGI
+1310 TSVSKI
-1316 SISKDVVTVT
+1316 SISRETT
-1326 QEPGQ
+1326 AATAQPGHRIQ
-1331 SIRAYCQGILPV
+1331 AYCQGTLPV
-1343 GSPKPTKVAIF
+1343 DTPRPTKIAIF
-1354 ATNDNT
+1354 ATSET
-1360 TSEPLIK
+1360 TASQPLIN
-1367 IEELT
+1367 IEDL
-1372 VAPIID
+1372 VIAPIID
-1378 REGRSD
+1378 RETLSEVD
-1384 LEDRR
+1384 ARR
-1389 ELCYKLEWEHVLEP
+1389 ELCYKLDWEPILEP
-1403 LSVDS
+1403 LSVAAGNAS
-1408 DNATDSISEDG
+1408 DPVPVGG
-1419 SEIPDSEI
+1419 SEILRAEI
-1427 EIIHGDAISQNELAI
+1427 EIIHENTVSQNELASS
-1442 GLAEVLERITGKR
+1442 LADMLRRITGKR
-1455 PNTSNLTSSNPA
+1455 PNTSSLLSSDVA
-1467 DKLVIFLQEIETPL
+1467 GKLVIFLQEIETPL
-1481 LSNLGADQFD
+1481 LSNLKEAEFN
-1491 ALQKTLT
+1491 ALQKALT

-1511 ANSTTPDL
+1511 NNSTAPDL
-1519 NMIAG
+1519 NMVAG

-1544 RSPLPTSKIIQ
+1544 ELPLATGKTIE
-1555 AIVKVFSA
+1555 AIVKVFTA
-1563 VFGNSSSANGE
+1563 VFGNGSSSSGE

-1587 RIVNDE
+1587 RIINDD
-1593 ELNDIVYRE
+1593 ELNDVVYRA
-1602 TKPSAVQ
+1602 TKPSAAQ
-1609 PVPFGEGDRA
+1609 LAPFGEGDRT
-1619 LKLTIGDLG
+1619 LKLKIGNLG
-1628 ALDTLHFTDDV
+1628 VLDTLYFADNL
-1639 EAESPLESGS
+1639 EAESPLESDS
-1649 IEIRVQAVGV
+1649 IEIQVRAIGV
-1659 NHKDLEAAHGRV
+1659 NHRDLAAAHGKI
-1671 PIPDFGVEAS
+1671 PIPEFGIEAS

-1686 IGNGVRG
+1686 VGKEVRG
-1693 IAVGDR
+1693 IEVGDR

-1704 QGALATFVRTKAAF
+1704 QGAFATSVRTKGAF
-1718 AFKLPRDISFEAGAT
+1718 AFKLPGDVSLEAGAT
-1733 MPLAYATA
+1733 MPLAYVTA
-1741 YRSLVELGQLRHD
+1741 YQSLVELGRLRHD
-1754 ETVLIHAAAGAVGQ
+1754 ETVLIHAGAGAVGQ

-1776 IGAEVYATVGSSE
+1776 IGAEVYTTVGSTE

-1795 REYNL
+1795 KEYSL
-1800 PEDHI
+1800 DEDHI
-1805 FYSRSISFGDAI
+1805 FYDRNISFSDAI
-1817 WQATHQQGVDLV
+1817 RQATRQQGVDLV

-1838 RESWKCLSKFGRLIN
+1838 QESWNCLSKFGRLVN
-1853 IGSRDASSNTR
+1853 IGSRDTNSNTR
-1864 LEMTH
+1864 LEITRP
-1869 SDNNASF
+1869 DCNASF
-1876 TSVDIMSIAA
+1876 ISVDIMSIAT
-1886 ERPTMLSRLLSDV
+1886 ERPMLLNRLLSDV
-1899 SNLLRYGKIRPVSPV
+1899 SSLMRYGKIRPISPV
-1914 IPFAISDVESA
+1914 TLFPISDVESA
-1925 FKTLH
+1925 FKTLQ
-1930 SGKAHGKIV
+1930 SGKTHGKVV
-1939 VIPHAADI
+1939 VIPHMDGI
-1947 VKATPPK
+1947 VKVTPPQ

-1965 YVLIGGTGGLGRS
+1965 YILIGGTGGLGRS

-1999 VTGKVK
+1999 ATGRVK
-2005 ELVDEVA
+2005 ELIEEVA
-2012 KVGAEVIVRQCDVAN
+2012 EAGAEVIVRKCNVAN
-2027 PADVEELVNF
+2027 AADVEELVNF
-2037 GLESLPPV
+2037 GLDGMPPI

-2056 DVLFEKMTYDDYIT
+2056 DVLFEKMAYDEYIA

-2085 LINAPLDFFVA
+2085 LINAQLDFFVA
-2096 ISSIAGMVGNRGQAA
+2096 ISSVAGIVGNRGQAA

-2124 HRLAMG
+2124 HRLATG

-2176 AAISGRMTTACNN
+2176 AAISGRMATACNS

-2215 EAAEAAAAAAG
+2215 ETAEAAAAADT
-2226 ASAGTAKTI
+2226 SAGVAKTI
-2235 SYNAALKAAKTL
+2235 SYNMAVKAAKTL
-2247 DEAEQIICDGLVQKL
+2247 EEAEQVVCDGLVNKL

-2268 DIEDLDITRS
+2268 EIEDLDVTRS

-2311 SGSIQTLAKAVGV
+2311 SGSIQTLAKAVCV
-2324 KSKIVNFQ
+2324 KSKVINFQ

>member
-1 MSYRYASMGLTSGRS
+1 
-16 VGVELL
+16 
-22 SDSHHSNR
+22 
-30 AHIPIAMA
+30 MA
-38 PSAINGYVNGAG
+38 PSAIIGYTNGVENGL
-50 NGHSEDSVGS
+50 SEGSEGS
-60 AAHTE
+60 AAHIE
-65 EQATGITNGNVNGL
+65 EQATGITNGHVNGL
-79 AHDQTSAALGDQD
+79 AHGHLDFAIGDQD
-92 PGSINGGSRLHGLP
+92 AGSINGGSRPHVLP
-106 HGSAVYANGH
+106 HSSGAYANGH
-116 YNGSVNVNGHSN
+116 YSNSANVASNGHSN
-128 GDTHLQE
+128 GDTQNHVA
-135 TTPIPKAK
+135 TPTPKAK
-143 TMPIAIVGMS
+143 PMPIAIVGMS

-196 KAGCHNPV
+196 KAGCHNPI

-239 ECTFEALENAG
+239 ECTFEALESAG
-250 IPKHDIVGKDVGVFI
+250 IPKHEIVGKDVGVFV

-277 RDPDTIPMHQATGCA
+277 RDTDTIPMHQATGCA

-330 LRTGESD
+330 LRTGESGV
-337 IAIVGGCHLNMLP
+337 AIVGGCHLNMLP

-360 LFSDSGRSYS
+360 LFSDSGRSFS
-370 FDSRGTGFGRGEGCG
+370 FDNRGTGFGRGEGCG
-385 VIVIKP
+385 VIVLKP

-413 DGRTPGITMPCGD
+413 DGRTPGITMPCGE

-432 RRVYNDSGINPA
+432 RQVYNNSGINPA

-499 VAIIKSA
+499 VAVIKSA

-515 PNYDFKHP
+515 PNYDFKQP
-523 NEKIPFKAWNMKIPI
+523 NTKIPFKAWHMKVPI

-545 NKKYVSI
+545 NKKYISI

-575 APKND
+575 AKND

-593 AITANDKGS
+593 VVTANDKGS

-654 IEAINGQKLSP
+654 IEAINGQRISP
-665 GKESDPLRIGFI
+665 GKESDNLRIGFI

-695 YPVFAN
+695 YPVFSN

-710 GSLGAPWSLLGELC
+710 GSLGAPWSLLEELS

-811 AVGGTKEE
+811 AVGGSKEE
-819 FEPIISEIQD
+819 FEPLISEIKA

-855 KKIAEEKQLFN
+855 KNIAEEKQLFN

-895 PPVSTG
+895 PPISTN

-933 NEAVQSMLEP
+933 NEAVQNMLEP
-943 VDGHRTGVNM
+943 INGHKTGVNM

-972 AVGGDAAKIPYA
+972 AVGGDAAKVPYISA
-984 SVLSRKKDA
+984 LARKKDA
-993 VETALDVAATLFTK
+993 VETALDVAAALFTK

-1015 INFPRP
+1015 INFPKS
-1021 GKSPVLLHDLPRYPW
+1021 GKSPILLNDLPRYPW
-1036 NYSGKY
+1036 NYTGKY

-1047 FTQLHKNRSAP
+1047 FTQVHKNRTAP

-1088 LQHHRIQSMTVFP
+1088 LQHHKIQSMTVFP
-1101 MAGYVAMALEAVAQ
+1101 MAGYLAMALEAISQ
-1115 KAVGANIPF
+1115 KAAQANTPF
-1124 ERFELRDVSV
+1124 DKFELRDVSV

-1152 SHQEGGLVSSE
+1152 PHQEGSLVSSE
-1163 IWDEFRI
+1163 VWDEFRI
-1170 SSWTKTKGWKEH
+1170 CSWTKTKGWKEH
-1182 CKGLITVEAKDS
+1182 CKGLITVETRDS
-1194 NEVDATRQVLSSKAR
+1194 NGVDATRQTFSSRAR
-1209 LQATVALVDK
+1209 LQATAAEVDK
-1219 AASKSLDVTKL
+1219 TVLGSLNETEL
-1230 YDALSE
+1230 YETLSGA
-1236 VGVSYGPTFQ
+1236 GVSYGPTFQ
-1246 GISNCRVG
+1246 GLSNCRIG
-1254 DGCSHADILV
+1254 DGCSRADILV

-1271 PNHYVSEAI
+1271 PNNYLSEAI

-1293 WSIAGNG
+1293 WLIAGNG
-1300 QDTIDTVYLP
+1300 RDTIDTVYLP
-1310 TSISGI
+1310 TSVSRISM
-1316 SISKDVVTVT
+1316 SKEVGVAT
-1326 QEPGQ
+1326 QQPGQ

-1343 GSPKPTKVAIF
+1343 DIPKPTKVTIYAI
-1354 ATNDNT
+1354 NDT
-1360 TSEPLIK
+1360 TSSDPLIT
-1367 IEELT
+1367 IEGLT

-1378 REGRSD
+1378 REGQSN

-1389 ELCYKLEWEHVLEP
+1389 ELCYKLEWEPILEP
-1403 LSVDS
+1403 LSV
-1408 DNATDSISEDG
+1408 NPYNTTDQVLEGD
-1419 SEIPDSEI
+1419 SEIPKAEI
-1427 EIIHGDAISQNELAI
+1427 EIIHGDTVSQNELAF
-1442 GLAEVLERITGKR
+1442 GLAEALELITGKK
-1455 PNTSNLTSSNPA
+1455 PTTSNLTSSHA
-1467 DKLVIFLQEIETPL
+1467 VDKLVIFLQEIETPL
-1481 LSNLGADQFD
+1481 LANLKATQFD
-1491 ALQKTLT
+1491 ALQKVLT
-1498 SVRGALWIVRGAY
+1498 SVRGALWLVRGAY
-1511 ANSTTPDL
+1511 ENATTPDL
-1519 NMIAG
+1519 NMVAG

-1544 RSPLPTSKIIQ
+1544 RSPLPTSKIIE
-1555 AIVKVFSA
+1555 AIVKVFTA
-1563 VFGNSSSANGE
+1563 VFSNGSSANKE

-1587 RIVNDE
+1587 RIINDE

-1602 TKPSAVQ
+1602 TKPSAIQ
-1609 PVPFGEGDRA
+1609 QAPFGEGGRA
-1619 LKLTIGDLG
+1619 LKLTIGNLG
-1628 ALDTLHFTDDV
+1628 ALDTLHFADDV
-1639 EAESPLESGS
+1639 ENESPLEPDS
-1649 IEIRVQAVGV
+1649 IELRVQAIGV
-1659 NHKDLEAAHGRV
+1659 NHRDLEAAHGKL
-1671 PIPDFGVEAS
+1671 PIPEFGTEAS

-1686 IGNGVRG
+1686 VGDGVRG

-1704 QGALATFVRTKAAF
+1704 QGALATSVRTKAAF
-1718 AFKLPRDISFEAGAT
+1718 AFKLSREMSFETGAT
-1733 MPLAYATA
+1733 IPLAYATA
-1741 YRSLVELGQLRHD
+1741 YRSLVELGRLRHD
-1754 ETVLIHAAAGAVGQ
+1754 ETVLIHAGAGAVGQ
-1768 AAINLAQM
+1768 ATINLAQM
-1776 IGAEVYATVGSSE
+1776 IGAEVYATVGSLE

-1795 REYNL
+1795 KNYSI

-1805 FYSRSISFGDAI
+1805 FYSRNTSFGDAI
-1817 WQATHQQGVDLV
+1817 RQATHQRGVDLV
-1829 LNSLVGDAL
+1829 LNSLAGDAL

-1853 IGSRDASSNTR
+1853 IGSRDSSSNTR

-1869 SDNNASF
+1869 PDSNASF
-1876 TSVDIMSIAA
+1876 TSVDIMSIAV
-1886 ERPTMLSRLLSDV
+1886 ERPAILGGLLLDV
-1899 SNLLRYGKIRPVSPV
+1899 SNLLRYGKIRPICPV
-1914 IPFAISDVESA
+1914 ISFPISDVETA

-1930 SGKAHGKIV
+1930 SGKTHGKV
-1939 VIPHAADI
+1939 VIVPHADD
-1947 VKATPPK
+1947 VVQVTPPK
-1954 KPAQLLKEHAT
+1954 KPAQLLKRNST
-1965 YVLIGGTGGLGRS
+1965 YILIGGTGGLGRS

-1999 VTGKVK
+1999 ITGKVK
-2005 ELVDEVA
+2005 ELADEA
-2012 KVGAEVIVRQCDVAN
+2012 AEAGAEIIVRQCDVAN

-2037 GLESLPPV
+2037 GLEGLPPV

-2056 DVLFEKMTYDDYIT
+2056 DVLFEKMTYDDYTT

-2096 ISSIAGMVGNRGQAA
+2096 ISSVAGMVGNRGQAA

-2176 AAISGRMTTACNN
+2176 AAISGRMTAACNN

-2215 EAAEAAAAAAG
+2215 EAAEAAAAAD
-2226 ASAGTAKTI
+2226 ASVGTAKTI
-2235 SYNAALKAAKTL
+2235 SYNAAVKAAKTL
-2247 DEAEQIICDGLVQKL
+2247 DEAEKIICDGLVCKL

-2311 SGSIQTLAKAVGV
+2311 SGSIQTLAKAVCV
-2324 KSKIVNFQ
+2324 KSKVVNFH

>member
-1 MSYRYASMGLTSGRS
+1 MEPAATNGYANGTSNGASKGSAAHIEEQTTGIVNGNLNGLAHEHVDVTAGSQGPASINGSSRFH
-16 VGVELL
+16 GIPH
-22 SDSHHSNR
+22 DSAPYTNGHNR
-30 AHIPIAMA
+30 APTN
-38 PSAINGYVNGAG
+38 ING
-50 NGHSEDSVGS
+50 NGHSNSEIPS
-60 AAHTE
+60 
-65 EQATGITNGNVNGL
+65 QCAT
-79 AHDQTSAALGDQD
+79 
-92 PGSINGGSRLHGLP
+92 P
-106 HGSAVYANGH
+106 
-116 YNGSVNVNGHSN
+116 
-128 GDTHLQE
+128 
-135 TTPIPKAK
+135 TPKIKA
-143 TMPIAIVGMS
+143 MPIAIVGMS

-162 PAEFW
+162 PADFW

-239 ECTFEALENAG
+239 ECTFEALESAG
-250 IPKHDIVGKDVGVFI
+250 VPKHNIVGKDVGVFV
-265 GGSFPEYESHLF
+265 GGSFPEYESHMF

-330 LRTGESD
+330 LRTGESEM
-337 IAIVGGCHLNMLP
+337 AIVGGCHLNMLP

-370 FDSRGTGFGRGEGCG
+370 FDNRGTGFGRGEGCG
-385 VIVIKP
+385 VIVLKP

-413 DGRTPGITMPCGD
+413 DGKTPGITMPCGE
-426 AQETLM
+426 AQ
-432 RRVYNDSGINPA
+432 

-459 DPIEATAIHNVFHQG
+459 DPIEATAIHNVFHQS

-499 VAIIKSA
+499 VAVIKSA

-523 NEKIPFKAWNMKIPI
+523 NEKIPFKAWNMKVPV
-538 SQRPWPK
+538 SQRPWPR
-545 NKKYVSI
+545 NKKYISV

-575 APKND
+575 PKSD

-593 AITANDKGS
+593 VVTANDKGS
-602 LEAVLK
+602 LEASLK

-654 IEAINGQKLSP
+654 IEAIDSQRLAP

-695 YPVFAN
+695 YPVYAN

-710 GSLGAPWSLLGELC
+710 GSLGASWSLLEELS

-778 VLTFETCMAVAYH
+778 ILTFETCMAVAYH

-801 RYPSLRGAMM
+801 RYPTLRGAMI
-811 AVGGTKEE
+811 AVGGSKED
-819 FEPIISEIQD
+819 FEPIISEIKE
-829 GEIRIACYNSPTS
+829 GKIRIACYNSPSS

-855 KKIAEEKQLFN
+855 RNIAEEKQLFN

-882 LAKDYQASIADVQ
+882 LAKDYQESIADVP
-895 PPVSTG
+895 PPVSTD

-909 GRRIDGSELES
+909 GRRIDGSELEP

-933 NEAVQSMLEP
+933 DEAVQSMLQP
-943 VDGHRTGVNM
+943 IDGHRTGVNM

-972 AVGGDAAKIPYA
+972 AVGADAAKVPYVA
-984 SVLSRKKDA
+984 ALARKRDA

-1015 INFPRP
+1015 INFPKP
-1021 GKSPVLLHDLPRYPW
+1021 GKSPMLLSDLPRYSW
-1036 NYSGKY
+1036 NYSAKY

-1047 FTQLHKNRSAP
+1047 FTQVHKNRSVP

-1088 LQHHRIQSMTVFP
+1088 LQHHKIQSMTVFP
-1101 MAGYVAMALEAVAQ
+1101 MAGYVAMAVEAAAQ
-1115 KAVGANIPF
+1115 RAIQANIPF
-1124 ERFELRDVSV
+1124 DKFELRDILV

-1152 SHQEGGLVSSE
+1152 PHQESALVSSE

-1182 CKGLITVEAKDS
+1182 CKGLVAVEAKEA
-1194 NEVDATRQVLSSKAR
+1194 NGVDTTRQTLASRIR
-1209 LQATVALVDK
+1209 LQATTAEVDK
-1219 AASKSLDVTKL
+1219 TASRSLDTTKL
-1230 YDALSE
+1230 YDTLSE

-1246 GISNCRVG
+1246 GITNCLVG
-1254 DGCSHADILV
+1254 DGCSHAEILV

-1271 PNHYVSEAI
+1271 PNHYVSEAV
-1280 IQPAFLESLISLY
+1280 IQPALLESLMSLY
-1293 WSIAGNG
+1293 WSIADNG
-1300 QDTIDTVYLP
+1300 QDAIDTLYLP
-1310 TSISGI
+1310 TSVSKI
-1316 SISKDVVTVT
+1316 SISKEITAAT
-1326 QEPGQ
+1326 QQPGKTIQ
-1331 SIRAYCQGILPV
+1331 AYCQGVMPV
-1343 GSPKPTKVAIF
+1343 GTPKPTKVTIF
-1354 ATNDNT
+1354 ARSDT
-1360 TSEPLIK
+1360 TAAEPLIN

-1372 VAPIID
+1372 IAPIID
-1378 REGRSD
+1378 RETQSD
-1384 LEDRR
+1384 IDARR
-1389 ELCYKLEWEHVLEP
+1389 ELCYKLNWEPILEP
-1403 LSVDS
+1403 LSVDP
-1408 DNATDSISEDG
+1408 DNASDPVPEGD
-1419 SEIPDSEI
+1419 SEITNAEI
-1427 EIIHGDAISQNELAI
+1427 EIIHGDTASQNELAF
-1442 GLAEVLERITGKR
+1442 GLADVLERVTGRR
-1455 PNTSNLTSSNPA
+1455 PNTTNLLSSDVA
-1467 DKLVIFLQEIETPL
+1467 SKLVIFLQEIETPL
-1481 LSNLGADQFD
+1481 LSNLKASQFD

-1511 ANSTTPDL
+1511 DNSTTPDL

-1529 RSETLLPFATLDLDG
+1529 RSETLLPFSTLDLDG
-1544 RSPLPTSKIIQ
+1544 RLPLSTGKTIE

-1563 VFGNSSSANGE
+1563 VFGNGSSSGE

-1587 RIVNDE
+1587 RIINDD
-1593 ELNDIVYRE
+1593 ELNDVIYRE
-1602 TKPSAVQ
+1602 TKSSGPQ
-1609 PVPFGEGDRA
+1609 PAPFGEGDRS
-1619 LKLTIGDLG
+1619 LKLTIGNLG
-1628 ALDTLHFTDDV
+1628 ALDTLHFADN
-1639 EAESPLESGS
+1639 AETEIPLESDN
-1649 IEIRVQAVGV
+1649 IEIHVQAIGV
-1659 NHKDLEAAHGRV
+1659 NHRDLAAAHGKLL
-1671 PIPDFGVEAS
+1671 IPEFGVETS

-1686 IGNGVRG
+1686 VGSGVRG
-1693 IAVGDR
+1693 IEVGDR

-1704 QGALATFVRTKAAF
+1704 QGAFATYVRTKAAF
-1718 AFKLPRDISFEAGAT
+1718 AFKLPENMSFEAGAT
-1733 MPLAYATA
+1733 IPLAYATA
-1741 YRSLVELGQLRHD
+1741 YQSLVELGRLRHD
-1754 ETVLIHAAAGAVGQ
+1754 ESVLIHAGAGAVGQ

-1776 IGAEVYATVGSSE
+1776 IGAEVYTTVGSKE

-1795 REYNL
+1795 KEYSL
-1800 PEDHI
+1800 TDDHI
-1805 FYSRSISFGDAI
+1805 FYDRSISFGDAI
-1817 WQATHQQGVDLV
+1817 RQATHQEGVDLV

-1838 RESWKCLSKFGRLIN
+1838 QESWKCLSKFGRLVN
-1853 IGSRDASSNTR
+1853 IGSQDTNSNTR

-1869 SDNNASF
+1869 SDHNASF
-1876 TSVDIMSIAA
+1876 ISVDIMSIAA
-1886 ERPTMLSRLLSDV
+1886 ERPVLLNRLLSDV
-1899 SNLLRYGKIRPVSPV
+1899 SNLMRYGKIRPISP
-1914 IPFAISDVESA
+1914 ITLFPISDVESA

-1930 SGKAHGKIV
+1930 SGKTHGKIV
-1939 VIPHAADI
+1939 VIPHAHDV
-1947 VKATPPK
+1947 VKVTPPK

-1965 YVLIGGTGGLGRS
+1965 YILIGGTGGLGRS

-1985 RGARHLVLVSRSGS
+1985 RGARHLVLVSRNGS
-1999 VTGKVK
+1999 ATGRVK
-2005 ELVDEVA
+2005 ELIGEA
-2012 KVGAEVIVRQCDVAN
+2012 AEVGAEIIVRKCDVAN
-2027 PADVEELVNF
+2027 AADVEELVNF
-2037 GLESLPPV
+2037 GLEGMPPV

-2056 DVLFEKMTYDDYIT
+2056 DVLFEKMTYDEYIT

-2085 LINAPLDFFVA
+2085 LINAQLDFFVA
-2096 ISSIAGMVGNRGQAA
+2096 ISSVAGMVGNRGQAA
-2111 YAAANCFLNSLVQ
+2111 YASANCFLNSLVQ

-2176 AAISGRMTTACNN
+2176 AAISGRMATTCNN

-2194 MRITPTMQP
+2194 MRITPTIQP

-2215 EAAEAAAAAAG
+2215 EAAEAAAEAN
-2226 ASAGTAKTI
+2226 ASVGVAKAI
-2235 SYNAALKAAKTL
+2235 SYNAAVKAAKTL
-2247 DEAEQIICDGLVQKL
+2247 DEAEQVICDGLVSKL

-2268 DIEDLDITRS
+2268 EIEDLDVTRS

-2292 RNFITREFEAT
+2292 RNFITHLGEGCVREE
-2303 LQVLELLS
+2303 
-2311 SGSIQTLAKAVGV
+2311 
-2324 KSKIVNFQ
+2324 

>member
-1 MSYRYASMGLTSGRS
+1 
-16 VGVELL
+16 
-22 SDSHHSNR
+22 
-30 AHIPIAMA
+30 
-38 PSAINGYVNGAG
+38 
-50 NGHSEDSVGS
+50 
-60 AAHTE
+60 
-65 EQATGITNGNVNGL
+65 
-79 AHDQTSAALGDQD
+79 
-92 PGSINGGSRLHGLP
+92 
-106 HGSAVYANGH
+106 
-116 YNGSVNVNGHSN
+116 
-128 GDTHLQE
+128 
-135 TTPIPKAK
+135 
-143 TMPIAIVGMS
+143 
-153 CRLPGNVAS
+153 
-162 PAEFW
+162 
-167 ELCARARSGYSTI
+167 
-180 PPERFNT
+180 
-187 ASFQHPNPG
+187 
-196 KAGCHNPV
+196 
-204 GGHFLNTDLA
+204 
-214 AFDAPFFSLTEKEA
+214 
-228 ISMDPQQRLLL
+228 
-239 ECTFEALENAG
+239 
-250 IPKHDIVGKDVGVFI
+250 
-265 GGSFPEYESHLF
+265 
-277 RDPDTIPMHQATGCA
+277 
-292 YAMQSNRISHFF
+292 
-304 DLKGP
+304 
-309 SFTTDT
+309 
-315 ACSSSLVALHVACQS
+315 
-330 LRTGESD
+330 
-337 IAIVGGCHLNMLP
+337 
-350 EFWISFSKSR
+350 
-360 LFSDSGRSYS
+360 
-370 FDSRGTGFGRGEGCG
+370 
-385 VIVIKP
+385 
-391 LDQARRDND
+391 
-400 QIRAIIAGSGINQ
+400 
-413 DGRTPGITMPCGD
+413 
-426 AQETLM
+426 
-432 RRVYNDSGINPA
+432 
-444 DCGFVEAHGTGTRVG
+444 
-459 DPIEATAIHNVFHQG
+459 
-474 RTPRDPLYLGSVK
+474 
-487 SNIGHLEGASGI
+487 
-499 VAIIKSA
+499 
-506 LMLERGFIL
+506 MLERGFIL

-523 NEKIPFKAWNMKIPI
+523 NEKIPFKAWNMKIPV

-575 APKND
+575 PKND

-586 TPTRKLF
+586 SPTRKLF
-593 AITANDKGS
+593 AITANDKSS

-710 GSLGAPWSLLGELC
+710 GALGAPWSLLEELC

-739 PACTAIQLA
+739 PACTAVQLA

-765 HSSGEIGAAYAAG
+765 HSSGEIGAAYAAD

-811 AVGGTKEE
+811 AVGGSKEE
-819 FEPIISEIQD
+819 FEPIISEIKD

-855 KKIAEEKQLFN
+855 KKIAEGKQLFN

-895 PPVSTG
+895 PPVSTN

-909 GRRIDGSELES
+909 GRRIDGVELES

-926 LTCAVRF
+926 LTCPVRF
-933 NEAVQSMLEP
+933 SEAVQTMLEP
-943 VDGHRTGVNM
+943 IDGHRTGVNM

-972 AVGGDAAKIPYA
+972 AVGGDAAKVPYA

-1021 GKSPVLLHDLPRYPW
+1021 GKSPVLLNDLPRYPW

-1058 RNDILGTLANYSS
+1058 RNDILGTLANYSC

-1101 MAGYVAMALEAVAQ
+1101 MAGYIAMALEAKAQ
-1115 KAVGANIPF
+1115 KAAGANIPF
-1124 ERFELRDVSV
+1124 DRFELRDVSV
-1134 TAPLIISEE
+1134 VAPLIISEE
-1143 DVEMTTSLR
+1143 DVEMTTLLR

-1182 CKGLITVEAKDS
+1182 CKGLITVETRDS
-1194 NEVDATRQVLSSKAR
+1194 NGVDATRQNLASRAR
-1209 LQATVALVDK
+1209 LQATT
-1219 AASKSLDVTKL
+1219 ASVNRIASRPLDVSKL

-1246 GISNCRVG
+1246 GISNCLIG
-1254 DGCSHADILV
+1254 NGCSHADILV
-1264 PDVAKEM
+1264 PDVAREM
-1271 PNHYVSEAI
+1271 PNHYVSDAI

-1293 WSIAGNG
+1293 WSIAGNEHG
-1300 QDTIDTVYLP
+1300 AVDTVYLP

-1326 QEPGQ
+1326 REPGQ
-1331 SIRAYCQGILPV
+1331 SIRAYCQGVLPIDT
-1343 GSPKPTKVAIF
+1343 PKPTKVTIL
-1354 ATNDNT
+1354 ATSESMA
-1360 TSEPLIK
+1360 SEPLIK
-1367 IEELT
+1367 IEDLT

-1378 REGRSD
+1378 REARSD
-1384 LEDRR
+1384 LEARR
-1389 ELCYKLEWEHVLEP
+1389 ELCYKLEWEPILEP
-1403 LSVDS
+1403 LSVDP
-1408 DNATDSISEDG
+1408 DNVTDPIPEGDSEL
-1419 SEIPDSEI
+1419 PDAEI
-1427 EIIHGDAISQNELAI
+1427 EIIHGDTLSQNELAL
-1442 GLAEVLERITGKR
+1442 GLAEVLGRITGKK
-1455 PNTSNLTSSNPA
+1455 PNTSNLRSSAAA
-1467 DKLVIFLQEIETPL
+1467 DKLVIFLQEIERPL
-1481 LSNLGADQFD
+1481 LSNLEAAQFD

-1511 ANSTTPDL
+1511 ENATTPDL

-1544 RSPLPTSKIIQ
+1544 RSPLSTSKVIE
-1555 AIVKVFSA
+1555 AIVKVFTA
-1563 VFGNSSSANGE
+1563 VFGNSSANKE
-1574 MEFMERSGSFFTP
+1574 MEFMERLGSFFTP
-1587 RIVNDE
+1587 RIINDE

-1609 PVPFGEGDRA
+1609 PIPFGEGDRT
-1619 LKLTIGDLG
+1619 LKLTIGNLG
-1628 ALDTLHFTDDV
+1628 ALDTLHFVDDL
-1639 EAESPLESGS
+1639 ESESPLESDN

-1659 NHKDLEAAHGRV
+1659 NHRDLEAAHGKLAV
-1671 PIPDFGVEAS
+1671 PEFGAEAA

-1686 IGNGVRG
+1686 VGNKVCG

-1704 QGALATFVRTKAAF
+1704 QGALATSIRTKAAF
-1718 AFKLPRDISFEAGAT
+1718 AFKLPRDMSFEAGAT

-1741 YRSLVELGQLRHD
+1741 YRSLVEVGQLRHD
-1754 ETVLIHAAAGAVGQ
+1754 EAVLIHGGAGAVGQ

-1776 IGAEVYATVGSSE
+1776 IGAEVYTTVGSSE
-1789 KKEFLM
+1789 KKDFLM
-1795 REYNL
+1795 KEYSL

-1805 FYSRSISFGDAI
+1805 FYSRNISFGDAI
-1817 WQATHQQGVDLV
+1817 RQATDQQGVDLV

-1838 RESWKCLSKFGRLIN
+1838 RESWKCLSKFGRLVN
-1853 IGSRDASSNTR
+1853 IGSHGSSNTR
-1864 LEMTH
+1864 LEMAH

-1886 ERPTMLSRLLSDV
+1886 ERPVILSRLLSDV
-1899 SNLLRYGKIRPVSPV
+1899 SNLMRYGKVRPISPV
-1914 IPFAISDVESA
+1914 TLFPISDVESA

-1930 SGKAHGKIV
+1930 GGKAYGKIIV
-1939 VIPHAADI
+1939 VPHANDI

-1965 YVLIGGTGGLGRS
+1965 YILIGGTGGLGRS

-2005 ELVDEVA
+2005 ELADEA
-2012 KVGAEVIVRQCDVAN
+2012 AEVGAEVIVRQCDVAN

-2037 GLESLPPV
+2037 GLEGLPPV

-2056 DVLFEKMTYDDYIT
+2056 DVLFEKMAYDDYIT

-2085 LINAPLDFFVA
+2085 LIQAPLDFFVA

-2111 YAAANCFLNSLVQ
+2111 YAAANCFLNSLVK

-2176 AAISGRMTTACNN
+2176 AAISGKMTMACNN

-2226 ASAGTAKTI
+2226 ASAGAAKAI

-2262 AAVMMM
+2262 ATVMMM

-2311 SGSIQTLAKAVGV
+2311 SGSIQTLAKAVCV
-2324 KSKIVNFQ
+2324 KSKVVSFQ